1 MLLQFPPVDPGR
13 KFISLSSR
21 PCLLMVLYDCMP
33 AQGSEASLGWMR
45 VMEAAREFEVH
56 AVVGPESFDFIQ
68 RYVQAH
74 RLPASVHFHAASE
87 DWLRRGLQRV
97 VRQGAR
103 GSWAYRRWQWL
114 AFLKA
119 QELHRVY
126 DFSLAHHVN
135 LAEFSEPGYI
145 ARLGIPYI
153 WGPASGTEL
162 LPDEF
167 MAGLSLRDQIAERA
181 RQIRIRMSLRSR
193 RVRHAGSKASV
204 VLATNS
210 SARRDFER
218 VFRRPV
224 ELLPES
230 GIQAVRRPDLGRFR
244 SQGPLNLLWAAD
256 LTRPNGLTL
265 LLEAVANLGHD
276 VDYHLRIIGT
286 GPLES
291 EWKNLATE
299 MGVRRRCTFL
309 GDVGAAGLTAQL
321 EWGHLFVFTGLHN
334 TPVAPMLEALAHGV
348 PVMCLD
354 HHGAHDI
361 VTPACGIRIAVTH
374 PGQAVANMASS
385 IRSLAQDRT
394 PLLQLSAG
402 ACDRAQN
409 YLWRENTARLMGIY
423 RGLARIAHRNAS

>member
-1 MLLQFPPVDPGR
+1 MLIQFPPVDAGH

-21 PCLLMVLYDCMP
+21 PCLLLVLYECMP
-33 AQGSEASLGWMR
+33 AQGSEASLGWIR

-56 AVVGPESFDFIQ
+56 AIVGPESLAYIE
-68 RYVQAH
+68 RYAQTH
-74 RLPASVHFHAASE
+74 RLPGSVHFHGAAE
-87 DWLRRGLQRV
+87 DWIYRRLQQLGRAGTRRSV
-97 VRQGAR
+97 V
-103 GSWAYRRWQWL
+103 YRRWQWL

-119 QELHRVY
+119 QELHRLH
-126 DFSLAHHVN
+126 DFSLAHQVN
-135 LAEFSEPGYI
+135 LTGFSEPGYVSQ
-145 ARLGIPYI
+145 LGIPFV
-153 WGPASGTEL
+153 WGPASGSEL
-162 LPDEF
+162 LPKEF
-167 MAGLSLRDQIAERA
+167 MAGLSLVDQIAERA
-181 RQIRIRMSLRSR
+181 REIRIGMSLRSR
-193 RVRHAGSKASV
+193 RVRQAGARASA

-218 VFRRPV
+218 AFRRPV

-256 LTRPNGLTL
+256 LTRPNGLPF

-276 VDYHLRIIGT
+276 VDYSLRVLGA
-286 GPLES
+286 GPLEA
-291 EWKNLATE
+291 EWKNLASE

-309 GDVGAAGLTAQL
+309 GDLGDEALAAQL
-321 EWGHLFVFTGLHN
+321 EWAHMFVHTGLRN

-361 VTPACGIRIAVTH
+361 VTSACGVRIAVTH
-374 PGQAVANMASS
+374 PGQAVANMASTV
-385 IRSLAQDRT
+385 RSLAQDRT
-394 PLLQLSAG
+394 RLLQLSAG

-423 RGLARIAHRNAS
+423 RGLARVAHRNAS